1 VCRRQMSIDPSNML
15 SEQITRLRKRS
26 SLTQEQLASRL
37 GVTYQA
43 VSKWENG
50 QSCPDISLL
59 PVLSDIFGVTLDE
72 LFGKRLKRELLRNG
86 LVAEYL
92 FEGNARD
99 SSGKEHHGKVKGAL
113 WGEDRF
119 GKPNSA
125 CYLDG
130 KDDYIVV
137 DPAPLLSEETFSLSV
152 WCCYDKDVRCEGWHS
167 AIVSQD
173 GHHGRRVFQLSTF
186 DQSITFHRF
195 LFEPE
200 LYAHAPLRTGVW
212 YHIAA
217 TYEKGTFKLYRSGVK
232 VSEQPGKLRPN
243 ADEPLYIGRKST
255 EEPYFFFHGKI
266 DDLRI
271 YDRALS
277 EEEVRELFCENG
289 WTPLVE
295 PEPDEEA
302 EREIPVLEGLHQVR
316 MEIADRQIGAAVEWY
331 RDCLGFKLHLE
342 HMRQFYILTLYRGP
356 NLLLCAVPAE
366 SAKTGMPS
374 PFEYKTK
381 RDITALKDQ
390 LAAAGAKVQDIEDK
404 GFAFFLT
411 FTDPF
416 GCNWTVIREKR

>member
-1 VCRRQMSIDPSNML
+1 MSINHSKML
-15 SEQITRLRKRS
+15 SEQITRLRKQS
-26 SLTQEQLASRL
+26 GLTQEQLANRL

-43 VSKWENG
+43 VSKWENE
-50 QSCPDISLL
+50 QSCPDVALL
-59 PVLSDIFGVTLDE
+59 PVLSDIFGVSMDE
-72 LFGKRLKRELLRNG
+72 LFGKNLKRELLRNG

-92 FEGNARD
+92 FAGSARD
-99 SSGKEHHGKVKGAL
+99 SSGKERHGKVAGAV
-113 WGEDRF
+113 WCEDRF

-137 DPAPLLSEETFSLSV
+137 DPAPLLNEEAFTLSV

-186 DQSITFHRF
+186 DESITFHRF

-200 LYAHAPLRTGVW
+200 LFASAPLRTGVW

-217 TYEKGTFKLYRSGVK
+217 TYEKGTFKLYRGGVQ
-232 VSEQPGKLRPN
+232 VGEQPGTLRPN
-243 ADEPLYIGRKST
+243 AEEPLYIGRKST

-277 EEEVRELFCENG
+277 EEEVKELFHENG
-289 WTPLVE
+289 WTQAAE
-295 PEPDEEA
+295 PENDSA
-302 EREIPVLEGLHQVR
+302 TDREIPVLEGLHQIR
-316 MEIADRQIGAAVEWY
+316 IEIADSHIAAAVDWY

-342 HMRQFYILTLYRGP
+342 HKKQFYILTLYRGP
-356 NLLLCAVPAE
+356 NLLLCAVPA
-366 SAKTGMPS
+366 AGARIGMPS

-381 RDITALKDQ
+381 RDITALKEHVI
-390 LAAAGAKVQDIEDK
+390 AAGAKVQQIEDK

-411 FTDPF
+411 FEDPF
-416 GCNWTVIREKR
+416 GYSWTVIREKR